1 MGVSRF
7 NSEKREA
14 NPCRRMGKL
23 MKKDLFSLIEE
34 RQPRLSKGHK
44 LIANY
49 ILSHYDKAA
58 FMTAQKLGKTVGV
71 SESTVVR
78 FASELGYDGYPA
90 LQRAL
95 QDLMRNRLT
104 AVQRIEVTSDR
115 MNRDDVLERVLNLDI
130 DKIRRTLEETSK
142 EAFNS
147 AVDKIIACNTIY
159 ILGARSAAP
168 LASFLNYYFT
178 LIFPRVKLIRNTTT
192 SEMFEQIMHMDE
204 KDVIIGISFPRY
216 SRQTVKALQYASNKG
231 ASVIAITDSA
241 ESPLAQYADNLLLA
255 SSDMASFVD
264 SLVAPLSLINALIA
278 AVSISNVDKVSKS
291 FERLE
296 RIWEEYDVY
305 QP

>member
-1 MGVSRF
+1 M
-7 NSEKREA
+7 E
-14 NPCRRMGKL
+14 
-23 MKKDLFSLIEE
+23 KDLFLRIE
-34 RQPRLSKGHK
+34 QQMPKMSKGHK

-78 FASELGYDGYPA
+78 FSSELDFEGYPA

-95 QDLMRNRLT
+95 QDLMRNKLT
-104 AVQRIEVTSDR
+104 AVQRIEVTSDH
-115 MNRDDVLERVLNLDI
+115 MTKEDVLERVLSLDI
-130 DKIRRTLEETSK
+130 EKIRKTLEETSK
-142 EAFNS
+142 DDFNN
-147 AVDKIIACNTIY
+147 AVDKIINCNTIY
-159 ILGARSAAP
+159 IIGARSAAP

-178 LIFPRVKLIRNTTT
+178 MIFPHVKLIRNTTT
-192 SEMFEQIMHMDE
+192 SELFEQVMHIDE

-216 SRQTVKALQYASNKG
+216 SKQTAKMLEYASNSG
-231 ASVIAITDSA
+231 ANVIAITDSVD
-241 ESPLAQYADNLLLA
+241 SPLAQYANNLLLA
-255 SSDMASFVD
+255 RSDMASFVD

-296 RIWEEYDVY
+296 NIWEQYDVY
-305 QP
+305 EKNEERG